1 MHSALRDAG
10 ADAPAACAASAGRAV
25 TADARWIELDGAVN
39 VRDVGGLPT
48 VDGRTTRPGV
58 LLRAD
63 NLQDLS
69 DGDVRRLVDD
79 LHLQTVVDLRSHGEA
94 HLAGP
99 TPLEP
104 TGVRTHRFSLIPEWD
119 GEPDDPEHD
128 REDVDR
134 AVEQALPTLSDF
146 SARARRRRDP
156 TDLTEHY
163 VGYVQQAGRNV
174 GRALQVL
181 ADPDSG
187 PVLVHCAAGKDRTGV
202 VVALALSLAG
212 VVRDAVVQD
221 YLRSAERADRIL
233 VRLKATDTYGPS
245 LAEVSVADITPRA
258 ASMEGFLDWVDSAYG
273 GPHALA
279 MSLGV
284 DENAIARLGVRLVG
298 TSPVARH

>member
-1 MHSALRDAG
+1 M
-10 ADAPAACAASAGRAV
+10 

-69 DGDVRRLVDD
+69 EGDVRRLVDE

-99 TPLEP
+99 TPLEQ

-134 AVEQALPTLSDF
+134 AVEQALVDDQVEKALPTLSDF
-146 SARARRRRDP
+146 SARARRRKDP

-163 VGYVQQAGRNV
+163 VGYVQQAGANV

-233 VRLKATDTYGPS
+233 ARLKATDTYGPS
-245 LAEVSVADITPRA
+245 LADVPVADITPRA
-258 ASMEGFLDWVDSAYG
+258 ASMEGFLDWVDQTYG
-273 GPHALA
+273 GPHALV

-284 DENAIARLGVRLVG
+284 DETAIARLGVRLVG
-298 TSPVARH
+298 TSPIARH